1 MSDSDSTLDFV
12 LEHKGSQKNLFVNEL
27 TVKLSWHAQVDLDL
41 MAFYKTK
48 EGDVGGVYSS
58 LYSDQGP
65 GSLTTFPYME
75 LQGDAGLLG
84 NQDGRKEEVLK
95 ISKFDHIEELYL
107 VAVNF
112 TDAARNQS
120 SSFAQFD
127 GRVEVSNEKGE
138 TITVVLASKEAGSS
152 AVFAR
157 IENSNELMGA
167 VLWNES
173 RIFDF
178 KTLRHEIPGANAVS
192 LANKLLLQSKG
203 DSAPLLSTQNI
214 QATLR
219 WKTSVDLDLHCFY
232 TIKSNESSA
241 PKKKKGFF
249 SSLFGGSG
257 SSSEMKSGQIYFGS
271 KGSLDRA
278 PYIKLDQDA
287 GIGDQGGDNEENIW
301 FGNVDCLHQAI
312 IVANIYNKPNSN
324 FAKYDGSVIIKAGSQ
339 EIEVPLT
346 ESTPGAWCIIAQIEN
361 TSGQPKIVNI
371 NQTQRN
377 KPESANV

>member
-1 MSDSDSTLDFV
+1 
-12 LEHKGSQKNLFVNEL
+12 
-27 TVKLSWHAQVDLDL
+27 

-48 EGDVGGVYSS
+48 EGEVGGVYSS
-58 LYSDQGP
+58 LYSDKGP
-65 GSLTTFPYME
+65 GSLSEFPYMQ
-75 LQGDAGLLG
+75 LQGDAGVLG
-84 NQDGRKEEVLK
+84 DQSGRKEEILK

-127 GRVEVSNEKGE
+127 GRVEVSNEEGK
-138 TITVVLASKEAGSS
+138 TITVVLASTETGSS

-173 RIFDF
+173 RVFDF
-178 KTLRHEIPGANAVS
+178 KSLRTEIPGANAVS

-214 QATLR
+214 KATLR
-219 WKTSVDLDLHCFY
+219 WKASVDLDLYCFY
-232 TIKSNESSA
+232 TLKGEDQSNT
-241 PKKKKGFF
+241 KKKKGFF
-249 SSLFGGSG
+249 SSLFGGGG
-257 SSSEMKSGQIYFGS
+257 SSTTMKSGQIYFGS
-271 KGSLDRA
+271 KGALDRA

-287 GIGDQGGDNEENIW
+287 GIGDRGGDNEENIH
-301 FGNVDCLHQAI
+301 FGNVDRIHQAI

-324 FAKYDGSVIIKAGSQ
+324 FAKYDGSVIIKAGTQ

-346 ESTPGAWCIIAQIEN
+346 EDTPGAWCLIAQIEN
-361 TSGQPKIVNI
+361 KTGQPKIVNI